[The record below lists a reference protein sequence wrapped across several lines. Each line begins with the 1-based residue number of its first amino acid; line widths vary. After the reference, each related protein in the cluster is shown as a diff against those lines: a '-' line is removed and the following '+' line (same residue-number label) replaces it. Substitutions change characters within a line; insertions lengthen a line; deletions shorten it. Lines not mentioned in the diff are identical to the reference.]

1 MAENTRITLNLEP
14 PLTNAL
20 LVMSR
25 LECRSP
31 SLQVLWIIKSE
42 AQRRGLLPTDAPA
55 AQPQA
60 AEGVAHD

>member
-25 LECRSP
+25 LDCRSP

-42 AQRRGLLPTDAPA
+42 AQRRGLLPAESPA
-55 AQPQA
+55 AQ
-60 AEGVAHD
+60 AEGQTRD